1 MLCAVLR
8 VVLIAVCCTALLGCS
23 PRCRRLA
30 PALSLRLCSLFS
42 QRANMYDGE
51 MIQPSFL
58 EVGETLDS
66 QMMLEQELDAE
77 ADFEADKLLDAIDED
92 SAMLEADADSET
104 EISGTVDAT
113 SETETE
119 AHVEVAADEA
129 ALALGTADV
138 QSEAEVQA
146 MTAIDAQAE
155 LEEAQ
160 ELAAEAELDSEDVTA
175 LVEEEPAAEGAAGS
189 PTYVLPYAPALPGH
203 YSPLFNPYTNVN
215 PLSTPFANY
224 AAQPGAHPGVAAAAA
239 AQAGA
244 LAAVN
249 GQIAGSPGGYPYYPY
264 AARDAIVAQNLI
276 GNAVPFSGYAGWVH
290 PQNLNSA
297 SVGENA
303 PEEFP
308 QFVEVVSAAEA
319 EESDCQGCQF
329 A

>member
-1 MLCAVLR
+1 
-8 VVLIAVCCTALLGCS
+8 
-23 PRCRRLA
+23 
-30 PALSLRLCSLFS
+30 
-42 QRANMYDGE
+42 MYDGE
-51 MIQPSFL
+51 MIQPVFL

-66 QMMLEQELDAE
+66 QMMMEQQLDAE
-77 ADFEADKLLDAIDED
+77 ADSEADKLLDAIDAD

-104 EISGTVDAT
+104 EISSTVDAT
-113 SETETE
+113 QENE
-119 AHVEVAADEA
+119 AHVEVDEA
-129 ALALGTADV
+129 ALALGA
-138 QSEAEVQA
+138 AEVQTDA
-146 MTAIDAQAE
+146 ESEAVSAIDAQAE

-160 ELAAEAELDSEDVTA
+160 ELAAEAEMDSDDVTA
-175 LVEEEPAAEGAAGS
+175 LVEEEPAADGSAGS

-249 GQIAGSPGGYPYYPY
+249 GQIAGSPAGYPYYPY

-297 SVGENA
+297 SVGENT
-303 PEEFP
+303 PDEFP
-308 QFVEVVSAAEA
+308 QFVEVTSAAEA
-319 EESDCQGCQF
+319 DESDCKGCQF